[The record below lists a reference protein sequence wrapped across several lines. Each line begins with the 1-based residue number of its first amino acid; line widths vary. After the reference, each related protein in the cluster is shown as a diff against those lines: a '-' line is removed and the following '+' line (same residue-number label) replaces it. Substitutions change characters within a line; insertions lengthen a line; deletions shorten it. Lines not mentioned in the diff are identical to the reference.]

1 MGTSLSR
8 SFVDAF
14 QGHFPSN
21 KPQTRIVYRRAWEI
35 PTLGFLH
42 FIPLCRALDLA
53 FSFQRERERELL
65 FKRETEHQQWVMGH
79 VGATVVCLRGLL
91 QHKSIECRLQ
101 SAHSSSS
108 GPVAAGCA
116 RALSA
121 TPLAVHSACG
131 VSVDEQKALFIYKH
145 LIPFIHDGRAVER
158 RRIPSLTR
166 NIADAVTNS
175 HRRSRHRR
183 RPLEHAAV
191 TAGNRRACPAGPGR
205 SWANSSAQSPRGSTR

>member
-1 MGTSLSR
+1 MGKFLPL
-8 SFVDAF
+8 
-14 QGHFPSN
+14 GLC
-21 KPQTRIVYRRAWEI
+21 I
-35 PTLGFLH
+35 PYS
-42 FIPLCRALDLA
+42 IPLCRALDLA
-53 FSFQRERERELL
+53 FSF
-65 FKRETEHQQWVMGH
+65 QQWVMGH